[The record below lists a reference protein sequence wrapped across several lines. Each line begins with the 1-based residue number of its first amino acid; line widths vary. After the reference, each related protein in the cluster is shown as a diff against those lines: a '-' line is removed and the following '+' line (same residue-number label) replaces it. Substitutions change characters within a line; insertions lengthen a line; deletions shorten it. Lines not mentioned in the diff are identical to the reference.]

1 MKFLF
6 YFIGIYYFAN
16 IYPCYGLPN
25 TPPQITFD
33 REWTLTEDEPV
44 GSVVTRIRVHD
55 SDKDDVKV
63 SIGRPSSEAFQG
75 RLDGAS
81 FFEIDK
87 HKRVVLK
94 KSLKGL
100 AGESFLVGIIA
111 TDGHIPNRIDAR
123 VTIRYPNES
132 AKFMPFGFAAALMPS
147 PLAPTLPNPYDHEQP
162 LIGPPL
168 LHLDP
173 FTVWTVLNNASI
185 GSVVT
190 VVEAQNLRPT
200 QLTFSVSPQT
210 LLHIDPK
217 NGRVTTAKTLLEE
230 VGNHTFI
237 IEVSDQV
244 ESISE
249 EVVLRVLPN
258 NGTSSLIRNNY
269 PHPHPHP
276 HPPFYP
282 KDNLEP
288 QSPTHP
294 QDTHGHHT
302 VTTDLPPDDSV
313 KSPTEK
319 GYSGYIILGIAIVF
333 GVFLCCGVLLW
344 QCWKRHNKKAGK
356 ESSVTYSEKGNNSS
370 IRTEVSRTD
379 SLFNELFSLVGI
391 RKRAESNGY
400 EEGVPNIPI
409 RESRKSSRVSNVSSG
424 TEEEADKWE
433 FPRHKVRVLE
443 ILGEGCFGQVWK
455 CDAMDLGVKGRRT
468 VAVKTLKESAGQAEQ
483 NDLMQELKVLK
494 SLSYHPNVVSLLGCC
509 TEKEPIFVILE
520 YMVGGKLQSYLRSS
534 RANGHPYDNLHGV
547 SSSLTPRDLTIFALQ
562 TAKGMDFL
570 SQNGII
576 HRDLAARNVLVGDN
590 KICKVAD
597 FGFARDVANNH
608 IYERKSDGRL
618 PIRWMAPESLFD
630 NIFTTKSDVWS
641 FGVLLWEIVTL
652 GSTPYPGRSAVDVM
666 KRVKDGYRLEKPD
679 HCKREIYNIM
689 FYCWDAD
696 QRQRPSFSELVKSL
710 EALILTEVD
719 YIQLEN
725 FPDHNYYN
733 FTSVSTSSELL

>member
-1 MKFLF
+1 MGK
-6 YFIGIYYFAN
+6 
-16 IYPCYGLPN
+16 
-25 TPPQITFD
+25 TPDACHGQNPRRLSWAKPQTLVMGKTPDVCHGQNPRRWAKNPRRLSKKQNPRRLSWAKPQMSWAKPQIMGKTPDHNIMGKKPQIMGKTPDHPRLCHGQNPRRLSWAKPQTLVMGKTPDACHGQNPRRLSWAKPQTFVMGKTPD
-33 REWTLTEDEPV
+33 ACHGQNPRRLSWA
-44 GSVVTRIRVHD
+44 GKASCGHN
-55 SDKDDVKV
+55 SY
-63 SIGRPSSEAFQG
+63 GR
-75 RLDGAS
+75 
-81 FFEIDK
+81 
-87 HKRVVLK
+87 
-94 KSLKGL
+94 
-100 AGESFLVGIIA
+100 
-111 TDGHIPNRIDAR
+111 HIPNRIDAR

-147 PLAPTLPNPYDHEQP
+147 PLAPTLPNPYDHE
-162 LIGPPL
+162 
-168 LHLDP
+168 H
-173 FTVWTVLNNASI
+173 
-185 GSVVT
+185 
-190 VVEAQNLRPT
+190 
-200 QLTFSVSPQT
+200 
-210 LLHIDPK
+210 
-217 NGRVTTAKTLLEE
+217 
-230 VGNHTFI
+230 
-237 IEVSDQV
+237 
-244 ESISE
+244 
-249 EVVLRVLPN
+249 
-258 NGTSSLIRNNY
+258 
-269 PHPHPHP
+269 
-276 HPPFYP
+276 
-282 KDNLEP
+282 
-288 QSPTHP
+288 
-294 QDTHGHHT
+294 
-302 VTTDLPPDDSV
+302 
-313 KSPTEK
+313 
-319 GYSGYIILGIAIVF
+319 
-333 GVFLCCGVLLW
+333 
-344 QCWKRHNKKAGK
+344 

-424 TEEEADKWE
+424 TKKKPIKGV
-433 FPRHKVRVLE
+433 PRHKVRVLE

-618 PIRWMAPESLFD
+618 PISQML
-630 NIFTTKSDVWS
+630 WS

-679 HCKREIYNIM
+679 HCKREVSKLIGFEKALRSTECIKCQIFDICVLDVVRDLQYNVLLLG
-689 FYCWDAD
+689 
-696 QRQRPSFSELVKSL
+696 RRPETQ
-710 EALILTEVD
+710 TEFLRACQVPRSS
-719 YIQLEN
+719 YFNRGRLYPIREFPRPQL
-725 FPDHNYYN
+725 
-733 FTSVSTSSELL
+733 L

>member
-1 MKFLF
+1 
-6 YFIGIYYFAN
+6 
-16 IYPCYGLPN
+16 LPN
-25 TPPQITFD
+25 TPPQITLD

-44 GSVVTRIRVHD
+44 GSVVTRIRIHD

-63 SIGRPSSEAFQG
+63 SIGRASSEAFQG

-87 HKRVVLK
+87 HKRVILK

-100 AGESFLVGIIA
+100 VT

-123 VTIRYPNES
+123 VTIRHPNES
-132 AKFMPFGFAAALMPS
+132 AKFMPFGFAAALIPS
-147 PLAPTLPNPYDHEQP
+147 HLAPTLPNPYDHE
-162 LIGPPL
+162 
-168 LHLDP
+168 H
-173 FTVWTVLNNASI
+173 
-185 GSVVT
+185 
-190 VVEAQNLRPT
+190 
-200 QLTFSVSPQT
+200 LTFSVSPET
-210 LLHIDPK
+210 LIHIDPK

-230 VGNHTFI
+230 VGNHTFN

-269 PHPHPHP
+269 PHPHP
-276 HPPFYP
+276 PFYP
-282 KDNLEP
+282 QGNLEP

-294 QDTHGHHT
+294 QDSHGHHT
-302 VTTDLPPDDSV
+302 VTTDLPPEDSV
-313 KSPTEK
+313 KSTTEK

-344 QCWKRHNKKAGK
+344 QCWKRHYKKTGK

-409 RESRKSSRVSNVSSG
+409 RQSRKSSRVSNVSSG
-424 TEEEADKWE
+424 TIEEADKWE

-509 TEKEPIFVILE
+509 TEKDMVDDIWVTHVAEMNDEVKVTHITDMIVDICVTNFRLNVCIVVTSVTDSRSCGFDMFVTKPIFVILE

-652 GSTPYPGRSAVDVM
+652 GSTPYPGISAVDVM

-696 QRQRPSFSELVKSL
+696 ERHRPSFSELVKSL